1 MSGAIED
8 RTQPHRYRKLDA
20 RVEAHPIVLASS
32 PAPEGHGHWNLRL
45 MADRMVELGVVKSLS
60 HEDGASAPEKNAL
73 PSHPNRGGRPVR
85 TMNMGA
91 AGVAI
96 CSCAMNPWPGSGE

>member
-20 RVEAHPIVLASS
+20 RIEAHPIVLASS

-60 HEDGASAPEKNAL
+60 HETVRLHLKKT
-73 PSHPNRGGRPVR
+73 PSPATP
-85 TMNMGA
+85 TGA
-91 AGVAI
+91 AG
-96 CSCAMNPWPGSGE
+96 PSGL